1 MHFLDINQHKKVKI
15 IILKS
20 DKMNELLDFKLD
32 LK

>member
-1 MHFLDINQHKKVKI
+1 MHFLDINQHKENKI